1 MKRMIFAVL
10 AAFLLLSG
18 CAAQAAPVP
27 ETTTVTAAPI
37 EETGAI
43 SETAEIAASVTFT
56 DDRGRKVT
64 VAEPKR
70 VAVLIGSFVDI
81 WCLAGGADSLVA
93 VANDAWT
100 SFDGLPL
107 DGVTNIG
114 SSKDLNLELLI
125 ASDPDFIIA
134 SCNTALDLELEPT
147 FEAMGVPTA
156 YFEVSTFQQYLH
168 MLEIC
173 TQITGDKEA
182 YQTHGTAIQT
192 QIDAALARVDGSSPK
207 VLYIRSS
214 SSSCKVKNSEGS
226 VLGEMLHDMGCV
238 NIADSD
244 TGLLENL
251 SIEAIMVD
259 DPDTIFLVYQSADP
273 TVAEGTFQKTLGADP
288 AWASLRAVK
297 EGRVYVMDQRMFNL
311 KPNAKWGDAYE
322 QLADILYPAA

>member
-1 MKRMIFAVL
+1 MKRMILTALTV
-10 AAFLLLSG
+10 AFLFSG
-18 CAAQAAPVP
+18 CAAQAAPAT
-27 ETTTVTAAPI
+27 ETASATAA
-37 EETGAI
+37 ETQANP
-43 SETAEIAASVTFT
+43 EATENTAAVTFT
-56 DDRGRKVT
+56 DDRGREVT
-64 VAEPKR
+64 VAEPQR
-70 VAVLIGSFVDI
+70 VAVLIGSFADI
-81 WCLAGGADSLVA
+81 WCLAGGGESLA
-93 VANDAWT
+93 AAANDAWT
-100 SFDGLPL
+100 SFEGLPL
-107 DGVTNIG
+107 DGVINIG

-125 ASDPDFIIA
+125 ASYPDFIIA

-147 FEAMGVPTA
+147 FESMGVPTA
-156 YFEVSTFQQYLH
+156 YFEVSTFDQYLH

-173 TQITGDKEA
+173 TQITGDEEA
-182 YQTHGTAIQT
+182 YQTHGTAIQS

-251 SIEAIMVD
+251 SMEAIMVD
-259 DPDTIFLVYQSADP
+259 DPDAIFLVYQSADP
-273 TVAEGTFQKTLGADP
+273 TVAEGTFQNALGTDP

-297 EGRVYVMDQRMFNL
+297 EGRVYVMDQKMYNL

-322 QLADILYPAA
+322 KLADILYPVS

>member
-1 MKRMIFAVL
+1 MKRMVPALLVVVL
-10 AAFLLLSG
+10 LFSA
-18 CAAQAAPVP
+18 CAAQIQTPASEPTAVTVP
-27 ETTTVTAAPI
+27 SVA
-37 EETGAI
+37 EET
-43 SETAEIAASVTFT
+43 ETVPKTEKAVTFT
-56 DDRGRKVT
+56 DDRGREVT
-64 VAEPKR
+64 VEQPQR

-93 VANDAWT
+93 AANDAWT
-100 SFDGLPL
+100 SFDNLPL
-107 DGVTNIG
+107 EGVTNIG
-114 SSKDLNLELLI
+114 SSKDLNLELII

-134 SCNTALDLELEPT
+134 SCNTALDIELEPT

-156 YFEVSTFQQYLH
+156 YFEVSTFDQYLH
-168 MLEIC
+168 MLDIC
-173 TQITGDKEA
+173 TRITGNQEA
-182 YQTHGTAIQT
+182 YQTYGADIQA
-192 QIDAALARVDGSSPK
+192 QVDAAIGRADGSSPK

-259 DPDTIFLVYQSADP
+259 DPDAIFLVYQSADP
-273 TVAEGTFQKTLGADP
+273 SVAEETFRKTLGTDP
-288 AWASLRAVK
+288 AWANLRAVK
-297 EGRVYVMDQRMFNL
+297 EGRVYVMDQKLFNL
-311 KPNAKWGDAYE
+311 KPNGKWGDAYE